1 MSKPET
7 DLAPRIREKT
17 LDMLLEK
24 EPEEISTR
32 DIAKAC
38 GVTAT
43 SLYYYYKDKEALF
56 TEIKLM
62 CIEKMDATISAQIAR
77 ETALQNARVTSL
89 QNAKKIEKTRKQG
102 KKMEPL
108 AECRAGLEAFRDW
121 AFANP
126 RIALL
131 VMGRLK
137 ADTQADPEKMK
148 KYYQSTSFAKTV
160 FDRMVQAGVLDS
172 KDTLLDASLCIAAL
186 WGAIE
191 MVLLNRTVPQYW
203 TKSGAVDFTDKMIDL
218 LMTSLMSKNRQQ

>member
-1 MSKPET
+1 MGKPVT

-17 LDMLLEK
+17 LEMLLKK
-24 EPEEISTR
+24 EPEEITTR

-43 SLYYYYKDKEALF
+43 SLYYYYKDREALF

-62 CIEKMDATISAQIAR
+62 CVEKMDSFISVQI
-77 ETALQNARVTSL
+77 T
-89 QNAKKIEKTRKQG
+89 KKNEKCRKQG
-102 KKMEPL
+102 KKMEIL
-108 AECRAGLEAFRDW
+108 AEGRAGFEAFRDW

-137 ADTQADPEKMK
+137 ADTQADPEKMR
-148 KYYQSTSFAKTV
+148 KYYRSTDFAKKIL
-160 FDRMVQAGVLDS
+160 DRMVQAGVSDS

-186 WGAIE
+186 WGSIE

-203 TKSGAVDFTDKMIDL
+203 SKRGSLDFTDKMIDL
-218 LMTSLMSKNRQQ
+218 LFESLMRKNR

>member
-17 LDMLLEK
+17 LEMLLEK

-62 CIEKMDATISAQIAR
+62 CVERMDSFISSQIA
-77 ETALQNARVTSL
+77 
-89 QNAKKIEKTRKQG
+89 KKAEKCQKQG
-102 KKMEPL
+102 KKWEPL
-108 AECRAGLEAFRDW
+108 AEGRAGLEAFRDW
-121 AFANP
+121 TFANP

-131 VMGRLK
+131 VMGRLR
-137 ADTQADPEKMK
+137 ADSQADPEKMR
-148 KYYQSTSFAKTV
+148 KYYRSTDFAKNML
-160 FDRMVQAGVLDS
+160 DRAVQAGVSDS

-186 WGAIE
+186 WGSIE

-203 TKSGAVDFTDKMIDL
+203 TKRGAVEFTGKMIDL
-218 LMTSLMSKNRQQ
+218 LLASLMIKNRQK

>member
-1 MSKPET
+1 MSRLET

-17 LDMLLEK
+17 LGLLLEK

-43 SLYYYYKDKEALF
+43 SLYYYYKDKETLF
-56 TEIKLM
+56 TEVKLD
-62 CIEKMDATISAQIAR
+62 CIEKMDKYISENIAKR
-77 ETALQNARVTSL
+77 TMKYGKSGDKLTSL
-89 QNAKKIEKTRKQG
+89 PEIKI
-102 KKMEPL
+102 
-108 AECRAGLEAFRDW
+108 GLEVFRDW
-121 AFANP
+121 AFSNP

-137 ADTQADPEKMK
+137 PDTMADPEKMK
-148 KYYQSTSFAKTV
+148 KYYRSTAFAKTILDNAV
-160 FDRMVQAGVLDS
+160 EAGLLDS

-191 MVLLNRTVPQYW
+191 SILLKRTIPQYW
-203 TKSGAVDFTDKMIDL
+203 TRRKGIDFTNKMIDL
-218 LMTSLMSKNRQQ
+218 LLASLTHKSLCQ

>member
-1 MSKPET
+1 MSRLET

-17 LDMLLEK
+17 LGLLLEK

-43 SLYYYYKDKEALF
+43 SLYYYYKDKETLF
-56 TEIKLM
+56 TEVKLD
-62 CIEKMDATISAQIAR
+62 CIEKMDKYISENIAKR
-77 ETALQNARVTSL
+77 TMKYGKSGGKLTSL
-89 QNAKKIEKTRKQG
+89 PEIKI
-102 KKMEPL
+102 
-108 AECRAGLEAFRDW
+108 GLEVFRDW
-121 AFANP
+121 AFSNP

-137 ADTQADPEKMK
+137 PDTMADPEKMK
-148 KYYQSTSFAKTV
+148 KYYRSTAFAKTILDNAV
-160 FDRMVQAGVLDS
+160 EAGLLDS

-191 MVLLNRTVPQYW
+191 SILLKRTIPQYW
-203 TKSGAVDFTDKMIDL
+203 TRRKGIDFTNKMIDL
-218 LMTSLMSKNRQQ
+218 LLASLTHKSLCQ

>member
-17 LDMLLEK
+17 LELLLEK

-56 TEIKLM
+56 MEIKLC
-62 CIEKMDATISAQIAR
+62 CIEKLDKFITDRI
-77 ETALQNARVTSL
+77 
-89 QNAKKIEKTRKQG
+89 AKKTKKYLKEGEKSNPCLEIK
-102 KKMEPL
+102 
-108 AECRAGLEAFRDW
+108 AGLEAYRDW

-137 ADTQADPEKMK
+137 ADTQADPEKMQ
-148 KYYQSTSFAKTV
+148 KYYQSTVFAKTI
-160 FDRMVQAGVLDS
+160 LDNAVKNGFLNS
-172 KDTLLDASLCIAAL
+172 KDTMFDASLCIAAL
-186 WGAIE
+186 WGAE
-191 MVLLNRTVPQYW
+191 KTMLLKRTIPQ
-203 TKSGAVDFTDKMIDL
+203 
-218 LMTSLMSKNRQQ
+218 

>member
-17 LDMLLEK
+17 LELLLEK

-43 SLYYYYKDKEALF
+43 SLYYYYKDKETLF
-56 TEIKLM
+56 TEVKLD
-62 CIEKMDATISAQIAR
+62 CVEKMDNFIR
-77 ETALQNARVTSL
+77 
-89 QNAKKIEKTRKQG
+89 KKITKKAENP
-102 KKMEPL
+102 KMEI
-108 AECRAGLEAFRDW
+108 RAGLEAFRDW

-137 ADTQADPEKMK
+137 ADTMAEPEKMK
-148 KYYQSTSFAKTV
+148 KYYQSTSFAKTILDNAV
-160 FDRMVQAGVLDS
+160 KAGLIKS

-191 MVLLNRTVPQYW
+191 SVLLNRTLPQYW
-203 TKSGAVDFTDKMIDL
+203 SKRGGLDFTNKMIDL
-218 LMTSLMSKNRQQ
+218 LLSSFIKKEKK